1 MADHHNRNLLQ
12 AVEQENFGYFYPIVK
27 VLNAVYKY
35 KIISL
40 LVIILSLA
48 YFLGLI
54 WIIIT
59 KDLLDWKHSVEGSQ
73 EIDNFYEY
81 YHEDDTDDLSTL
93 IKTTYFALTTLSTI
107 GFGDFSPRTT
117 SERMI
122 WSVVLLSGVTCLS
135 IIINNLMDM
144 VRGFQTV
151 YREDSHKDLFKWI
164 TLLSRFNN
172 GNPIN
177 KDLIT
182 EIEGF
187 FDYYWNNDR
196 MRALNSVE
204 GDKFVHELPSN
215 VTETIILEFLFRD
228 FLFLFKSNFNYR
240 KQKKIYYLNFRDKNC
255 REKMREFL
263 ICLEPRIYLEGGPL
277 I

>member
-1 MADHHNRNLLQ
+1 M
-12 AVEQENFGYFYPIVK
+12 
-27 VLNAVYKY
+27 
-35 KIISL
+35 
-40 LVIILSLA
+40 IILSLA

-73 EIDNFYEY
+73 EKDNFYEY
-81 YHEDDTDDLSTL
+81 YHEDDSDDLSTL

-196 MRALNSVE
+196 MRALNSV
-204 GDKFVHELPSN
+204 
-215 VTETIILEFLFRD
+215 
-228 FLFLFKSNFNYR
+228 
-240 KQKKIYYLNFRDKNC
+240 
-255 REKMREFL
+255 
-263 ICLEPRIYLEGGPL
+263 
-277 I
+277 